1 MDEFSDPFSP
11 FVWYF
16 SPNSKW
22 MRIQCSL
29 CWFHMFFFIFSM
41 SPTGRQA
48 DNGNSLPDCRLFYQ
62 NYTFFTKIRNSDYI
76 FQKLSQA
83 QLNPCRSQSFI
94 YVSYVRPSS
103 DSSQILLFTVK
114 EMRTFKFWLI
124 IYFCL
129 SFCCIHIPPLHHCHS
144 SIFSF

>member
-1 MDEFSDPFSP
+1 MLFTVRIKFYEFHD
-11 FVWYF
+11 
-16 SPNSKW
+16 NW
-22 MRIQCSL
+22 MSFLIRSVLLFGISLRIQNECVYNAVYVDFI
-29 CWFHMFFFIFSM
+29 CFFFIFSM

-103 DSSQILLFTVK
+103 DSSQILLFAVK
-114 EMRTFKFWLI
+114 EMRTFKF
-124 IYFCL
+124 
-129 SFCCIHIPPLHHCHS
+129 
-144 SIFSF
+144 